1 MRMNIWNKI
10 IIGAISAIVIAVL
23 YVPSVRSEEKNNP
36 PVSQDSLKLIQ
47 LKPGNLPKLI
57 DLGSKSCIPCKKMAP
72 ILEEMKVAYKDRAD
86 VVFID
91 VNEDRPATLKY
102 KVTLI
107 PTQIFFDTTG
117 TEVFR
122 HVGFF
127 PADSITSHFKALGV
141 K

>member
-1 MRMNIWNKI
+1 MNIWNKI